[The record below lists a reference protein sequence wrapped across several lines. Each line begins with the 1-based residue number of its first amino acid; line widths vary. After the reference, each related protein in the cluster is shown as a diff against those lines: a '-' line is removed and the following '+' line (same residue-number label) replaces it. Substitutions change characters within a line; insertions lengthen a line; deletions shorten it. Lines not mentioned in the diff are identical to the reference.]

1 MLLRKP
7 SCTFADLFVGE
18 RPQGIR
24 KETRPL
30 RRKERIEQDRTHQLI
45 QSLLPAPENS
55 GPSSPVSLP
64 SFTLWR
70 TELMVLQLQPST
82 TTQPT
87 GQKRKRSREINTPD
101 QPVPKRQRPAS
112 TTVDD
117 AHTGAASDNA
127 DTSDPIDYWRKHKHW
142 PRTYFESEGNMVEQQ
157 TSGGSSSTPRRKAST
172 SFMTSSDA
180 SREKK
185 STPYQNAR
193 YTLLL
198 ETRGSFMGKYVGEG
212 ESGPQK
218 KSIDLCGTLLKSEQ
232 NVPHDSL
239 FSDEFFEETCEMIQE
254 RNEAKV
260 VQDIARL
267 IVPSAQSLSI
277 RGSRH
282 LRILIESVNEA
293 WTKSIPLIRDFPHP
307 KPDYSVGFK
316 WSSFTEDQFEKI
328 KSLAGDI
335 MDKPGSLYGATYYMY
350 FPFLTCEVKCGA
362 AALEIAD
369 RQNAHS
375 ATLAVRAVVEL
386 FRLVKREKEVDREI
400 LAFSISH
407 DHSNV
412 RIYGHYP
419 VINGKDTKYYR
430 HKIDGFSFTDRN
442 GKEKWTAYKF
452 TKNVYDNWM
461 PDHFKRI
468 CSAIDDVPE
477 VNFDVSQSE
486 LQFSSQTGL
495 SQELESHHLPQS
507 EGLLSVASRDD
518 GSSVARDEATT
529 PDTSVSQSFKKPRR
543 K

>member
-1 MLLRKP
+1 MVRTNTY
-7 SCTFADLFVGE
+7 SCRSTSLAPGE

-30 RRKERIEQDRTHQLI
+30 RRSARLQQDRTHQLI

-55 GPSSPVSLP
+55 GPSSP
-64 SFTLWR
+64 
-70 TELMVLQLQPST
+70 LQPST

-101 QPVPKRQRPAS
+101 QPVQQRQRPAS

-127 DTSDPIDYWRKHKHW
+127 DSSDPIDYWRKHKHW

-172 SFMTSSDA
+172 SSMTSSDA

-185 STPYQNAR
+185 STPYQNTR
-193 YTLLL
+193 YPLLL

-282 LRILIESVNEA
+282 LKILIESVNEA
-293 WTKSIPLIRDFPHP
+293 WTKSIPLIRNFPHP

-316 WSSFTEDQFEKI
+316 WSSFTGDQFEKI
-328 KSLAGDI
+328 KSLVGDI
-335 MDKPGSLYGATYYMY
+335 MDTPGSLYGATYYMY

-386 FRLVKREKEVDREI
+386 FRLVKREKELDREI

-419 VINGKDTKYYR
+419 VIDGKDTKYYR
-430 HKIDGFSFTDRN
+430 HPIHKFDFTVMDGKD
-442 GKEKWTAYKF
+442 KWTAYKF

-468 CSAIDDVPE
+468 CSAIDDIPD
-477 VNFDVSQSE
+477 VNFDVSQESE

-495 SQELESHHLPQS
+495 SQELESHHLSQS
-507 EGLLSVASRDD
+507 EGSASVAGRDD
-518 GSSVARDEATT
+518 GSSITPVEATT
-529 PDTSVSQSFKKPRR
+529 PDTSVSQSFKKP
-543 K
+543 KLK